1 VNPKDQIYVRLQKHL
16 DNQTLGFPATR
27 SGVEI
32 KILKHIFTPEEAE
45 ITLHLNYKP
54 EPIQTIFGRVE
65 LLVETPEELER
76 LLDRIQK
83 KGGIE
88 STIKNSR
95 THYCCAPLVV
105 GMYELQIGRLTP
117 EFIKDLNEYTSNK
130 KFGIEFLST
139 ELPQM
144 RTIPVSKSI
153 HPQHHV
159 STFDEVT
166 SLVQQAEAPFAIL
179 ECICRKKNE
188 IEGHSCKVTDRKE
201 TCLGMGSM
209 ARMVLKSGNG
219 REIARGEALAILG
232 QNQKQGL
239 VLQPSNT
246 EKVDFICS
254 CCGCCCGML
263 AVHKGLPK
271 PLDFWATNFLAKVEP
286 DKCQACGACENSCQV
301 GAVAV
306 SEEKQ
311 PAVVASERC
320 LGCGV
325 CVTMC
330 PTGAITLSKKPTE
343 VKPPQT
349 REDLYD
355 IIMTNKK
362 GGLGK
367 LKLTG
372 KLVVNAIRTGQTNP
386 FKSSRIIR
394 NNKEKK
400 GGRAGR
406 HQPKRPVM

>member
-1 VNPKDQIYVRLQKHL
+1 MDPDDQIYVRLQKHL
-16 DNQTLGFPATR
+16 DDQAVGFPATR

-32 KILKHIFTPEEAE
+32 KILKHIFTPQEAE
-45 ITLHLNYKP
+45 IVSYLSYKP
-54 EPIQTIFGRVE
+54 EPLQTIFGRVGQ
-65 LLVETPEELER
+65 LLETPAELEV
-76 LLDRIQK
+76 LLDRIQR

-88 STIKNSR
+88 SKIKNGL

-117 EFIKDLNEYTSNK
+117 EFIKDFNEYTSNK

-166 SLVQQAEAPFAIL
+166 SLLQEAEEPFVII
-179 ECICRKKNE
+179 ECICRKIKE
-188 IEGHSCKVTDRKE
+188 IEGHSCKVTERKE
-201 TCLGMGSM
+201 TCLAIGSV
-209 ARMVLKSGNG
+209 AGMVLQSSNG
-219 REIARGEALAILG
+219 REIARDEALAILKE
-232 QNQKQGL
+232 NQKQGL

-263 AVHKGLPK
+263 AVHKNLPR
-271 PLDFWATNFLAKVEP
+271 PLDFWASNFLAKV
-286 DKCQACGACENSCQV
+286 DANKCEVCGACENRCQV

-311 PAVVASERC
+311 YALVAPERC

-325 CVTMC
+325 CVTTC
-330 PTGAITLSKKPTE
+330 PTDAITLSKKPTE
-343 VKPPQT
+343 VRPPRT
-349 REDLYD
+349 REDLYE
-355 IIMTNKK
+355 IIMNKK
-362 GGLGK
+362 KNRLEK
-367 LKLTG
+367 IKLTG
-372 KLVVNAIRTGQTNP
+372 KLVVDAIRTGKTNS
-386 FKSSRIIR
+386 FKS
-394 NNKEKK
+394 
-400 GGRAGR
+400 
-406 HQPKRPVM
+406 

>member
-1 VNPKDQIYVRLQKHL
+1 MNPKDQIYVRLQKHL
-16 DNQTLGFPATR
+16 DNQAVGFPATR

-45 ITLHLNYKP
+45 ITSYLNYKP
-54 EPIQTIFGRVE
+54 EPIQTIFGRVGH
-65 LLVETPEELER
+65 LVETPEELER

-88 STIKNSR
+88 SNIKNGL

-117 EFIKDLNEYTSNK
+117 EFIKDFNEYTSNK

-179 ECICRKKNE
+179 ECICRKKKE
-188 IEGHSCKVTDRKE
+188 IVGNSCKVTDRKE

-219 REIARGEALAILG
+219 REIARDEALAILG

-263 AVHKGLPK
+263 AVHKSLPK
-271 PLDFWATNFLAKVEP
+271 PLDFWVTNFLAKVEA
-286 DKCQACGACENSCQV
+286 DKCEACGACESSCQV
-301 GAVAV
+301 GAVVV
-306 SEEKQ
+306 SEEKRY
-311 PAVVASERC
+311 AVVAPERC
-320 LGCGV
+320 LGCGL
-325 CVTMC
+325 CVTTC
-330 PTGAITLSKKPTE
+330 PTDAITLSKKPTE
-343 VKPPQT
+343 VRPPQT

-372 KLVVNAIRTGQTNP
+372 KLIVDAIRTRKTNP
-386 FKSSRIIR
+386 LKS
-394 NNKEKK
+394 
-400 GGRAGR
+400 
-406 HQPKRPVM
+406 

>member
-1 VNPKDQIYVRLQKHL
+1 VDPNDQIYVRLQKHL
-16 DNQTLGFPATR
+16 DSQAVGFPATR

-32 KILKHIFTPEEAE
+32 KILKHIFTPQEAE
-45 ITLHLNYKP
+45 IVSYLSYKP
-54 EPIQTIFGRVE
+54 EPLQTIFGRVGH
-65 LLVETPEELER
+65 LVESPEELEV

-88 STIKNSR
+88 SKIKNAL

-117 EFIKDLNEYTSNK
+117 EFIKDFNEYTSTK

-139 ELPQM
+139 KLPQM

-166 SLVQQAEAPFAIL
+166 SLLQQAEEPFAII
-179 ECICRKKNE
+179 ECICRKKKE

-201 TCLGMGSM
+201 TCLAIGSV
-209 ARMVLKSGNG
+209 ARMVLQSGNG
-219 REIARGEALAILG
+219 REIARDEALVIMEE
-232 QNQKQGL
+232 NQKKGL

-263 AVHKGLPK
+263 AIHKVLPR
-271 PLDFWATNFLAKVEP
+271 PLDFWASNFLAEVDAK
-286 DKCQACGACENSCQV
+286 KCEGCGACEKKCQV

-311 PAVVASERC
+311 LAVVAPERC

-325 CVTMC
+325 CVTTC
-330 PTGAITLSKKPTE
+330 PAQAITLSKKPTE
-343 VKPPQT
+343 VRPPQT

-355 IIMTNKK
+355 IIMANKK
-362 GGLGK
+362 DRLGK
-367 LKLTG
+367 IKLTG
-372 KLVVNAIRTGQTNP
+372 KLVVDTIRTGQVNP
-386 FKSSRIIR
+386 FKS
-394 NNKEKK
+394 
-400 GGRAGR
+400 
-406 HQPKRPVM
+406 

>member
-16 DNQTLGFPATR
+16 DNQAVGFPATR

-45 ITLHLNYKP
+45 ITSYLNYKP
-54 EPIQTIFGRVE
+54 EPIQTILERVGH
-65 LLVETPEELER
+65 LVESPEELKE

-88 STIKNSR
+88 SIIKNGQ
-95 THYCCAPLVV
+95 TQYCCAPLVV
-105 GMYELQIGRLTP
+105 GMYELQIGRLTL
-117 EFIKDLNEYTSNK
+117 EFIKDFNEYTSNK

-139 ELPQM
+139 EIPQM

-153 HPQHHV
+153 HPQHNV

-166 SLVQQAEAPFAIL
+166 SLLHQAEEPFVII
-179 ECICRKKNE
+179 ECICRKKKE
-188 IEGHSCKVTDRKE
+188 IEGLSCKVTDRKE
-201 TCLGMGSM
+201 TCLAIGSV

-219 REIARGEALAILG
+219 REIVRDEALAILEE
-232 QNQKQGL
+232 NQKKGL

-246 EKVDFICS
+246 EKADFICS

-263 AVHKGLPK
+263 AIHKSLPR
-271 PLDFWATNFLAKVEP
+271 PLDFWASNFLAEV
-286 DKCQACGACENSCQV
+286 DANKCEACGACESSCQV

-311 PAVVASERC
+311 YAVVAPERC

-325 CVTMC
+325 CVTTC
-330 PTGAITLSKKPTE
+330 PTDAITLSKKPTE
-343 VKPPQT
+343 VRPPQT
-349 REDLYD
+349 REDLYE

-362 GGLGK
+362 DRLGK
-367 LKLTG
+367 IKLTG
-372 KLVVNAIRTGQTNP
+372 KLVVDAIRTGQTKP
-386 FKSSRIIR
+386 FKS
-394 NNKEKK
+394 
-400 GGRAGR
+400 
-406 HQPKRPVM
+406 

>member
-1 VNPKDQIYVRLQKHL
+1 MNPKDQIYVRLQKHL
-16 DNQTLGFPATR
+16 DNQTVGFPATR

-45 ITLHLNYKP
+45 ITSYLNYKP
-54 EPIQTIFGRVE
+54 ESVHDIFGRVRHLIE
-65 LLVETPEELER
+65 SPEELEK
-76 LLDRIQK
+76 LLEHIQK

-88 STIKNSR
+88 STIKYGL

-117 EFIKDLNEYTSNK
+117 EFIKDFNEYISTK
-130 KFGIEFLST
+130 RFGIEFLST

-153 HPQHHV
+153 HPRHNV

-166 SLVQQAEAPFAIL
+166 SLLQQAEAPFAIL
-179 ECICRKKNE
+179 KCICRRKKE

-201 TCLGMGSM
+201 TCLAIGSV

-219 REIARGEALAILG
+219 REIAKDEALAILE
-232 QNQKQGL
+232 QNQKEGL

-263 AVHKGLPK
+263 AVHKSLPK
-271 PLDFWATNFLAKVEP
+271 PLDFWATNFLAEVDA
-286 DKCQACGACENSCQV
+286 DKCDACGACENSCQV
-301 GAVAV
+301 GAVVV
-306 SEEKQ
+306 SEEKRN
-311 PAVVASERC
+311 AVVAPARC

-325 CVTMC
+325 CVTSC
-330 PTGAITLSKKPTE
+330 PTDAITLSKKPTE
-343 VKPPQT
+343 VRPPQT
-349 REDLYD
+349 REDLYE
-355 IIMTNKK
+355 IIMTHKK
-362 GGLGK
+362 DKLRK

-372 KLVVNAIRTGQTNP
+372 KLVVDTIRTGKANP
-386 FKSSRIIR
+386 LKS
-394 NNKEKK
+394 
-400 GGRAGR
+400 
-406 HQPKRPVM
+406 